1 MLAYYTKRSQG
12 EEFERLAKPHTQ
24 NMWVDGSE
32 LNEQELDA
40 VAQSHDLDINVVY
53 DVRDRQELSR
63 VEFKNETAYI
73 FLRVPHMANSGRVT
87 ASPMLVVVRPDLFMT
102 LSQGETFSPDEI
114 AATTLPIDINHTTD
128 LLLGVIAAC
137 VGSYQEL
144 IKHTER
150 GINDTGTRLKTHE
163 VTNADFIHFVTVE
176 DNLTAFRMNLDG
188 ILSVITRLS
197 DTQRVSVSDDNREAL
212 DDITQHIKQLL
223 VAVESY
229 GGRVESI
236 RSAYS
241 TIADN
246 SLNQRMKTLTVL
258 TVLITLPNII
268 FGMFGMNVALPFEGS
283 AWAYAGVVGS
293 SIAITLTVYLIGK
306 WKHLF

>member
-12 EEFERLAKPHTQ
+12 EEFERLSKPHKQ

-32 LNEQELDA
+32 LNAQELDT
-40 VAQSHDLDINVVY
+40 VVRSYDLNTNIVY

-63 VEFKNETAYI
+63 VEFKEETAYI
-73 FLRVPHMANSGRVT
+73 FLRVPHMANSGHVA
-87 ASPMLVVVRPDLFMT
+87 ASPMLVVLRPELFMT
-102 LSQGETFSPDEI
+102 LSQGETFSPE
-114 AATTLPIDINHTTD
+114 AVVATTLPIDIHHTTD

-137 VGSYQEL
+137 VDSYQEL

-176 DNLTAFRMNLDG
+176 DNLTSFRMNLDG
-188 ILSVITRLS
+188 ILSVITRLC
-197 DTQRVSVSDDNREAL
+197 DTQKVSLSESNREAL
-212 DDITQHIKQLL
+212 DDISQHIKQLL

-258 TVLITLPNII
+258 TVLITLPNIVY
-268 FGMFGMNVALPFEGS
+268 GMFGMNVGLPFDDTP
-283 AWAYAGVVGS
+283 WAYAFVVGI
-293 SIAITLTVYLIGK
+293 SIAITITVYLVGK
-306 WKHLF
+306 RKHLF

>member
-12 EEFERLAKPHTQ
+12 EEFERLSKPHAH
-24 NMWVDGSE
+24 NMWVDGSKLNVEE
-32 LNEQELDA
+32 LNGVVKAYGLDA
-40 VAQSHDLDINVVY
+40 NIVY

-63 VEFKNETAYI
+63 LEFKNDTAYI
-73 FLRVPHMANSGRVT
+73 FLRVPHIAHSGRVI
-87 ASPMLVVVRPDLFMT
+87 ASPMLVIVRPKLFMT
-102 LSQGETFSPDEI
+102 LSQAETFAPEAV
-114 AATTLPIDINHTTD
+114 AATTLPIDTNHTTD

-137 VGSYQEL
+137 VDEYQEL

-188 ILSVITRLS
+188 ILSVTTRLF
-197 DTQRVSVSDDNREAL
+197 DTQKLSMSEDNREAL
-212 DDITQHIKQLL
+212 DDISQHIKQLL

-229 GGRVESI
+229 GGRVKSI
-236 RSAYS
+236 RNAYS

-258 TVLITLPNII
+258 TVLITLPNIMY
-268 FGMFGMNVALPFEGS
+268 GMFGMNVSLPFADS
-283 AWAYAGVVGS
+283 PWAYLIVVGL
-293 SIAITLTVYLIGK
+293 SIIVTFTIYLIGRGK
-306 WKHLF
+306 RLF